1 MNDFLDIPNPENKI
15 NGVLDI
21 AIENREKK
29 VKKIEGEISSIKE
42 QKGSGVYYTEMSD
55 KDESSIETFGK
66 AFVTIIGD
74 ILSGFSDAAKKI
86 KWKADAIHG
95 DSNAKVISEQ
105 ADKLGKIVGKVQEKT
120 SELVEKV
127 GGLYKGGAL
136 SQTTDNGVTD
146 NGATNN
152 ETTYDKQEDDSL
164 TTSSLVDS
172 AKSIG
177 SETAS
182 HIKDIGI
189 ASVKTGIQWSGNF
202 VNNMIELGMALTGEA
217 QILNTPVD
225 ELSPELN
232 KKILLLAGLLKEVS
246 ENPATREAV
255 KEIAQAI
262 AITIIEILDEIRP
275 AVNEVTDKTLEM
287 LDEVSMKSVRGAT
300 STGISVAQAFIA
312 EIPWVGG
319 IIDMMIAIG
328 KGFNVLMEAFK
339 IIVDK
344 GGPIGIKGI
353 QTAVDTKQTVEK
365 GVDRIENAASSA
377 MDTIKEE
384 SKQES
389 KEESKEESKQES
401 EQKGGLYIPNKQLN
415 SRIHRGGKRLRKT
428 MKLFNSTLPMLKF
441 SCSNSRNT
449 RKIKKRGTKSGKSR
463 KNLKPNL
470 KKNNRKNSRKR
481 GN

>member
-1 MNDFLDIPNPENKI
+1 MNEFLDIPNPENKI

-21 AIENREKK
+21 AIENRENK
-29 VKKIEGEISSIKE
+29 VKKIEQEIESVKE

-55 KDESSIETFGK
+55 KDESSIETFGW

-86 KWKADAIHG
+86 KWKADAIRG

-127 GGLYKGGAL
+127 DGLYKGGANPL
-136 SQTTDNGVTD
+136 SETTDD
-146 NGATNN
+146 
-152 ETTYDKQEDDSL
+152 ETTDDNTSSLGNENRQEDDSL
-164 TTSSLVDS
+164 TTMSLVDS

-189 ASVKTGIQWSGNF
+189 ASVKTGIQWSADFIND
-202 VNNMIELGMALTGEA
+202 MIEMGMELTGKA
-217 QILNTPVD
+217 KILDTPVD

-232 KKILLLAGLLKEVS
+232 KNILLLAGLLKEVS

-300 STGISVAQAFIA
+300 ATGISVAQAFIA

-319 IIDMMIAIG
+319 IIDMMLAIG
-328 KGFNVLMEAFK
+328 KGFNVLMEAFQ

-353 QTAVDTKQTVEK
+353 QTAVDTKQTVER
-365 GVDRIENAASSA
+365 GVDRIESAASSA
-377 MDTIKEE
+377 MDAIKLDTT
-384 SKQES
+384 QES
-389 KEESKEESKQES
+389 Q
-401 EQKGGLYIPNKQLN
+401 QQGGLYIPNKQLN
-415 SRIHRGGKRLRKT
+415 SKIHRGGKRLRKT
-428 MKLFNSTLPMLKF
+428 MKIFSSTLPMLKF
-441 SCSNSRNT
+441 SCKRQ
-449 RKIKKRGTKSGKSR
+449 KRGRKSGKSR
-463 KNLKPNL
+463 KIIKTNIRKS
-470 KKNNRKNSRKR
+470 NRKKR
-481 GN
+481 N

>member
-1 MNDFLDIPNPENKI
+1 MNEFLDIPNPENKI

-21 AIENREKK
+21 AIENRENK
-29 VKKIEGEISSIKE
+29 VKKIEQEIESVKE

-55 KDESSIETFGK
+55 KDESSIETFGW

-86 KWKADAIHG
+86 KWKADAIRG

-127 GGLYKGGAL
+127 DGLYKGGANPL
-136 SQTTDNGVTD
+136 SETTDD
-146 NGATNN
+146 
-152 ETTYDKQEDDSL
+152 ETTDDNTSSLGNENRQEDDSL
-164 TTSSLVDS
+164 TTLSLVDS

-189 ASVKTGIQWSGNF
+189 ASVKTGIQWSADFIND
-202 VNNMIELGMALTGEA
+202 MIEMGMELTGKA
-217 QILNTPVD
+217 KILDTPVD

-232 KKILLLAGLLKEVS
+232 KNILLLAGLLKEVS

-300 STGISVAQAFIA
+300 ATGISVAQAFIA

-319 IIDMMIAIG
+319 IIDMMLAIG
-328 KGFNVLMEAFK
+328 KGFNVLMEAFQ

-353 QTAVDTKQTVEK
+353 QTAVDTKQTVER
-365 GVDRIENAASSA
+365 GVDRIESAASSA
-377 MDTIKEE
+377 MDAIKLDTT
-384 SKQES
+384 QES
-389 KEESKEESKQES
+389 Q
-401 EQKGGLYIPNKQLN
+401 QQGGLYIPNKQLN
-415 SRIHRGGKRLRKT
+415 SKIHRGGKRLRKT
-428 MKLFNSTLPMLKF
+428 MKIFSSTLPMLKF
-441 SCSNSRNT
+441 SC
-449 RKIKKRGTKSGKSR
+449 KIQKRGRKSGKSR
-463 KNLKPNL
+463 KIIKTNIRKS
-470 KKNNRKNSRKR
+470 NRKKR
-481 GN
+481 N